1 MSERGEA
8 VRDSE
13 IENVRVV
20 KVTSGFV
27 ELTLRVSFDTEG
39 EFESNDVEI
48 VKAELIEVD
57 EDLATQ
63 IYEKVQR

>member
-13 IENVRVV
+13 IEDVRVV
-20 KVTSGFV
+20 TVTSGCV
-27 ELTLRVSFDTEG
+27 QLTLRVSFDTEG

-57 EDLATQ
+57 DKLASQ
-63 IYEKVQR
+63 IYEAKR